1 MRKFFVNQQDAS
13 MTNCKQQFEVLVASQ
28 KIGLLAGKT
37 DKGVADEEDSLLE
50 DKDDGPEDLL
60 NERDQALEFS
70 EEVIVA
76 PSSVEQGRVVEER
89 FFLKKVEHMLQQ
101 DEGGCRQ
108 MFVVHDL
115 FEMINHVLHCYKDD
129 SWDEQIGFVASL
141 TPKWFSIVAVKRG
154 VKSEKLRSQ
163 QENLKQ
169 VLYESFHSSFQD
181 LSSSTQEGSGI
192 TRL

>member
-1 MRKFFVNQQDAS
+1 MEEELVHEKIL
-13 MTNCKQQFEVLVASQ
+13 CKLARCFHDWLQTTIWGTCCVLENRVA
-28 KIGLLAGKT
+28 GGKT
-37 DKGVADEEDSLLE
+37 DKGGADEEDSLLE

-60 NERDQALEFS
+60 NERDEVLEFS

-101 DEGGCRQ
+101 DKGGCRQ

-115 FEMINHVLHCYKDD
+115 FEMISQVMHCYKDD
-129 SWDEQIGFVASL
+129 SWDEQIGFVASS
-141 TPKWFSIVAVKRG
+141 TPKWFSIIAAKRG

-181 LSSSTQEGSGI
+181 LSSST
-192 TRL
+192 